1 MNRLTQAILL
11 LPVSALMICL
21 VAAPGLL
28 LVGYSFFDWVYVERG
43 DEVTVANYIVFFS
56 SSATW
61 RVLTITLRI
70 AVPVTFLSISGGY
83 VVAYYVVFGRSNG
96 RRLLFALTLT
106 ALMASYLV
114 RIYAWRILL
123 GQNGVVNG
131 ALLGLGIIDQP
142 LSFILF
148 SPTAVIIAETS
159 FLIPMAALIF
169 VAALSG
175 IPPELHEAARDL
187 GASSTTTFRRVTL
200 PLTGRAVLSTT
211 ALVFFISCGDYL
223 TPLYVGGPGSVTIGR
238 LIADYFGAN
247 ADYGLGAA
255 YSVMLFLGFAVVFVA
270 LRALMTISHLLPGR
284 VI

>member
-1 MNRLTQAILL
+1 MRRLAEASLL

-21 VAAPGLL
+21 VAAPSLL
-28 LVGYSFFDWVYVERG
+28 LVGYSFFDWVYVRRG
-43 DEVTVANYIVFFS
+43 DEVTVANYVVFYS

-61 RVLTITLRI
+61 RVLAITLKI
-70 AVPVTFLSISGGY
+70 AGPVCLISILGGY
-83 VVAYYVVFGRSNG
+83 VVAYYVVFGRGIG

-114 RIYAWRILL
+114 RIYSWRILL

-131 ALLGLGIIDQP
+131 TLLGLGIIDQP

-148 SPTAVIIAETS
+148 SPAAVVIAETS
-159 FLIPMAALIF
+159 FLIPLAALIF
-169 VAALSG
+169 VSALSG
-175 IPPELHEAARDL
+175 IPSDLHEAARDL
-187 GASSTTTFRRVTL
+187 GASSGTTFRRITL

-211 ALVFFISCGDYL
+211 ALIFFISCGDYL

-238 LIADYFGAN
+238 LIADYFGPN

-255 YSVMLFLGFAVVFVA
+255 YSVMLFLGFAAVFLA
-270 LRALMTISHLLPGR
+270 LRAGMTLGRLLPVR